1 MSSKASDKSHDLVKS
16 LLKGLAVIESFNAQ
30 RQSMSLTEVA
40 AATGFTRA
48 AARRFLLTLVA
59 EGYARQDAKQFSLT
73 AKVLNLG
80 FSYLSTLDLWD
91 TAKPY
96 MEQLVEQVHES
107 CSAAVLDGFDVVYVA
122 RVPTTK
128 RIMSITLNI
137 GTRLPAFATSMGRIL
152 LAYMPDEQLIEFIE
166 STPIEA
172 FSEHTITE
180 RQALYKE
187 IQKIR
192 KQGWC
197 LVDQELEIGLRSI
210 SVPVYNSHGV
220 VEAALN
226 VSTHISQTSKQQLV
240 SSILPALQ
248 GCAREISR
256 ASGGHY
262 RQQL

>member
-48 AARRFLLTLVA
+48 AARRFLHTLVA

-137 GTRLPAFATSMGRIL
+137 GTRLP
-152 LAYMPDEQLIEFIE
+152 
-166 STPIEA
+166 A